1 MKAAGYIFL
10 GLLLAI
16 LLYASVER
24 FTVTIQSDDKDT
36 PPVVT
41 RMDTPSPTSAMSTT
55 ATLAAPVGL
64 TNSAVSL
71 APPLPAA
78 LQPPVPIPPKESA
91 TVPPVPDEVLGT
103 VAPPDSTSRLAE
115 LIQQEHSTQ
124 NEVDRTGRRLED
136 AGRAWNALPA
146 GPEKDAA
153 FVEYSAA
160 GQPYGVAL
168 VNLERIQNELGNLR
182 R

>member
-36 PPVVT
+36 TPVMKT
-41 RMDTPSPTSAMSTT
+41 MDAPIPTPAMSTT
-55 ATLAAPVGL
+55 APFAAPMGL
-64 TNSAVSL
+64 TNSAASL

-78 LQPPVPIPPKESA
+78 LQPPVPIPP
-91 TVPPVPDEVLGT
+91 PPT
-103 VAPPDSTSRLAE
+103 PPPPNPTSRLAE
-115 LIQQEHSTQ
+115 LIQQEQATQ

-160 GQPYGVAL
+160 GQLYGVAL
-168 VNLERIQNELGNLR
+168 VNLERIQNEVGNLR

>member
-10 GLLLAI
+10 AILLAI
-16 LLYASVER
+16 LMYVSVER
-24 FTVTIQSDDKDT
+24 FTVTITGVDSAT

-41 RMDTPSPTSAMSTT
+41 KMEPLPTSAMSTT
-55 ATLAAPVGL
+55 AIAAAPAGL

-71 APPLPAA
+71 APPLPTA
-78 LQPPVPIPPKESA
+78 LQPPVPIPSAESA

-103 VAPPDSTSRLAE
+103 VAPPDSTSRLDE
-115 LIQQEHSTQ
+115 LVLREQAAQ
-124 NEVDRTGRRLED
+124 NELDRLSRPLQEQ
-136 AGRAWNALPA
+136 ALAWNALPA

-153 FVEYSAA
+153 LVVYSAA
-160 GQPYGVAL
+160 GQRYEAARS
-168 VNLERIQNELGNLR
+168 NLEQIQNQLGNLR

>member
-41 RMDTPSPTSAMSTT
+41 RMDTPSPTSATSTT

-71 APPLPAA
+71 APPLSAA
-78 LQPPVPIPPKESA
+78 LQPPVPIPSAESA

-115 LIQQEHSTQ
+115 LIQQEQ
-124 NEVDRTGRRLED
+124 
-136 AGRAWNALPA
+136 AAQNALVA
-146 GPEKDAA
+146 NIAETKALYDRQNA
-153 FVEYSAA
+153 AA
-160 GQPYGVAL
+160 GTPERDAL
-168 VNLERIQNELGNLR
+168 LQAFNESSTRQNALSENLLRIQNELGSLR

>member
-10 GLLLAI
+10 AILLAI
-16 LLYASVER
+16 LMYVSVER
-24 FTVTIQSDDKDT
+24 FTVTITGVDSAT

-41 RMDTPSPTSAMSTT
+41 KMEPIPTSAMSTT
-55 ATLAAPVGL
+55 AIAAAPAGL

-78 LQPPVPIPPKESA
+78 LQPPVPIPSEESA

-103 VAPPDSTSRLAE
+103 VAPPDFDQMRLDE
-115 LIQQEHSTQ
+115 LVRREQAAQ
-124 NEVDRTGRRLED
+124 NEVVEEERRTNEW
-136 AGRAWNALPA
+136 ARAWSALPE
-146 GPEKDAA
+146 GPEKEAA
-153 FVEYSAA
+153 GVTYTDVAGRFSAA
-160 GQPYGVAL
+160 QR
-168 VNLERIQNELGNLR
+168 NLEQIQNQLASLR

>member
-10 GLLLAI
+10 AILLAI
-16 LLYASVER
+16 LMYVSVER
-24 FTVTIQSDDKDT
+24 FTVTITGVDSAT

-41 RMDTPSPTSAMSTT
+41 RMEPLPTSAMSTT
-55 ATLAAPVGL
+55 APFAAPAGL

-71 APPLPAA
+71 APPLPTA
-78 LQPPVPIPPKESA
+78 LQPPVPIPPAESA

-103 VAPPDSTSRLAE
+103 VAPPESTSRLDE
-115 LIQQEHSTQ
+115 LVRREQAAQ
-124 NEVDRTGRRLED
+124 NEIDRLG
-136 AGRAWNALPA
+136 AVMRAWNALPA

-153 FVEYSAA
+153 LAEFIAA
-160 GQPYGVAL
+160 GQRYEVARE
-168 VNLERIQNELGNLR
+168 NLGRIQNELGNLR